1 MPDAGSGPAPSHGLP
16 ENAFRE
22 LNPGE
27 SYRPIVPPDAAVP
40 EVTARSVVFGLA
52 MTVLFS
58 LAVAYV
64 ALKLGQGIESAIP
77 IAILA
82 IGYSALPFLA
92 RRSTILENV
101 NVVTF
106 GATAGIVVGGSVFVM
121 PAVYV
126 LGLESRSSFFQIFLV
141 PLLGAALGV
150 LFLIPFRRYFVADMH
165 GKLPFPE
172 GTATTEILVAGDRGG
187 NQARVL
193 LYAMGL
199 GMLVDFLALNL
210 HAWRDTFSTALI
222 PAARRLTEGV
232 KAVFLLNTSAAVLG
246 LGYIIGVRYAAIIC
260 AGSFL
265 SYWVLIPLFGALGA
279 GDTAGVFPGRPPIAG
294 LDWEG
299 IFFEHVRYIGI
310 GGIFTAGVL
319 SILKMSPVIVQAIG
333 KVASEM
339 RRLAGSARA
348 ETAVAATARTERDLT
363 MKTVIGG
370 TIVLSALIFLYFRFV
385 VLADNPRAT
394 AISAA
399 ALGLTLV
406 IAFLFAAVSAW
417 AVATISI
424 TPVSG
429 MTLTTLIISAIFL
442 SRLGLTGQE
451 GMLAVLLIGGVVCTA
466 LSMTGSLV
474 TLFKVGYWTGA
485 TPRRI
490 ELSLL
495 AGSVLASITV
505 TAAIVLFAHTYG
517 FTPSADHPNPMP
529 APQANAM
536 AAVIQSVMASTEAP
550 WFLFGMGAVIAV
562 VVNLLGISPL
572 AFALGMYLPMDLN
585 TPLLFG
591 AVLAWFVRR
600 ASGDER
606 LDRAR
611 ANRGTLLASGLIA
624 GGALA
629 GVADA
634 AVKALSDWMGWAPRE
649 GNAGYLDGAG
659 NWVGLVVFFAL
670 AAFVFWDARRATA
683 EEGAGPTI
691 QM

>member
-1 MPDAGSGPAPSHGLP
+1 MSDAEVGHTPSNGLP

-22 LNPGE
+22 LQPGE
-27 SYRPIVPPDAAVP
+27 AYRPIVSPQSSPP
-40 EVTARSVVFGLA
+40 EVTPRSVVFGLA
-52 MTVLFS
+52 MTLLFS

-82 IGYSALPFLA
+82 IGYSALPMLA
-92 RRSTILENV
+92 RKSTILENV

-121 PAVYV
+121 PAIYV
-126 LGLESRSSFFQIFLV
+126 LRLEGRSSLLQICVV
-141 PLLGAALGV
+141 PLLGALLGI

-172 GTATTEILVAGDRGG
+172 ATATTQILVAGDRGG
-187 NQARVL
+187 RQARVL

-199 GMLVDFLALNL
+199 GMAIDFLALNL
-210 HAWRDTFSTALI
+210 QAWRDTFSTAVI
-222 PAARRLTEGV
+222 PSLGRATEGL

-265 SYWVLIPLFGALGA
+265 SYWVLVPLFGVLGA
-279 GDTAGVFPGRPPIAG
+279 HDTIGVFAGRPPIGG

-310 GGIFTAGVL
+310 GGIFAAGVL
-319 SILKMSPVIVQAIG
+319 SILKMSPVIVQAVG
-333 KVASEM
+333 QVGREL
-339 RRLAGSARA
+339 RRLAGDSPRD
-348 ETAVAATARTERDLT
+348 VAPARTEDDLS
-363 MKTVIGG
+363 MKVVIAGTV
-370 TIVLSALIFLYFRFV
+370 VLSAVMFLYFRFS
-385 VLADNPRAT
+385 VLASNPRAT
-394 AISAA
+394 AI
-399 ALGLTLV
+399 ALTALALTLV
-406 IAFLFAAVSAW
+406 ISFLFAAVSAW
-417 AVATISI
+417 AIATISI

-429 MTLTTLIISAIFL
+429 MTLTTLIIAAIAL
-442 SRLGLTGQE
+442 SRLGLTGPD

-490 ELSLL
+490 ELSLV
-495 AGSVLASITV
+495 AGSVLAAVTV
-505 TAAIVLFAHTYG
+505 TGAIALFAHTYG
-517 FTPSADHPNPMP
+517 FVASPAHPVPIP

-550 WFLFGMGAVIAV
+550 WFLFGMGATIAV
-562 VVNLLGISPL
+562 IVNLLGIAPL

-591 AVLAWFVRR
+591 AVLAWLVRR
-600 ASGDER
+600 ASGNDQ

-611 ANRGTLLASGLIA
+611 ANRGTLIASGLIA

-634 AVKALSDWMGWAPRE
+634 AVKALAEWRGWTPHQADP
-649 GNAGYLDGAG
+649 AYLDGAG
-659 NWVGLVVFFAL
+659 NWIALLVFFAL
-670 AAFVFWDARRATA
+670 AAFVYWDARRADAA
-683 EEGAGPTI
+683 EGVGPAI
-691 QM
+691 EM

>member
-1 MPDAGSGPAPSHGLP
+1 MPDVEAGHVPSHGLP

-22 LNPGE
+22 LRPGE
-27 SYRPIVPPDAAVP
+27 TYQPIVPPASAPP
-40 EVTARSVVFGLA
+40 EVTLRSIVVGLG
-52 MTVLFS
+52 MTLLFS

-82 IGYSALPFLA
+82 IGYSALPMLA
-92 RRSTILENV
+92 RKSTILENV
-101 NVVTF
+101 NIVTF

-121 PAVYV
+121 PAVYI
-126 LGLESRSSFFQIFLV
+126 LGLEGRSSFFQIFLV
-141 PLLGAALGV
+141 PLLGALLGI

-172 GTATTEILVAGDRGG
+172 ATATTEILVAGDRGG
-187 NQARVL
+187 SQARVL
-193 LYAMGL
+193 LHAMGV
-199 GMLVDFLALNL
+199 GMLLDFLALNV
-210 HAWRDTFSTALI
+210 HAWRDTFSTAVI
-222 PAARRLTEGV
+222 PGLHRLTDGV

-265 SYWVLIPLFGALGA
+265 SYWVLTPVFGAIGA
-279 GDTAGVFPGRPPIAG
+279 SDTVGVFPGRPPIAG

-319 SILKMSPVIVQAIG
+319 SILQMSPVIVQAVG
-333 KVASEM
+333 KVVSEM
-339 RRLAGSARA
+339 KRLAGDAHR
-348 ETAVAATARTERDLT
+348 EAAPARTERDLT

-370 TIVLSALIFLYFRFV
+370 TILVSIVIFLYFRFA
-385 VLADNPRAT
+385 VLPAQPRAT
-394 AISAA
+394 TLALSALA
-399 ALGLTLV
+399 LTLV
-406 IAFLFAAVSAW
+406 VAFLFASVSAW
-417 AVATISI
+417 AIATISI

-429 MTLTTLIISAIFL
+429 MTLTTLIIAAIFL
-442 SRLGLTGQE
+442 SRLGLSGPD

-490 ELSLL
+490 ELSLV
-495 AGSVLASITV
+495 AGSVLAAITV
-505 TAAIVLFAHTYG
+505 TAAIVLFSHTYG
-517 FTPSADHPNPMP
+517 FVASPRHPDPMA

-536 AAVIQSVMASTEAP
+536 AAVIQSVMASSEAP
-550 WFLFGMGAVIAV
+550 WFLFGLGAVIAV
-562 VVNLLGISPL
+562 LVSLLGIAPL

-585 TPLLFG
+585 TPLLVG
-591 AVLAWFVRR
+591 AVLAWLVRR

-611 ANRGTLLASGLIA
+611 TNRGTLIASGLIA

-634 AVKALSDWMGWAPRE
+634 AVKALSEWRGWAARP
-649 GNAGYLDGAG
+649 GNAAYLDGAG
-659 NWVGLVVFFAL
+659 NWVGLLVFFAL
-670 AAFVFWDARRATA
+670 GAFVYWDARRATA
-683 EEGAGPTI
+683 AEGAGPAI
-691 QM
+691 EM